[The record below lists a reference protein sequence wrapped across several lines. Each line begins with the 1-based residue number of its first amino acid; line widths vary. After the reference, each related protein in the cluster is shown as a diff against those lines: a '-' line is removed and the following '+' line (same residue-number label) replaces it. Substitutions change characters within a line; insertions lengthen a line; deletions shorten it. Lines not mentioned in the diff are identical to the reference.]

1 MCEKLCAILAALREQ
16 GIVCRAECVYCS
28 GVWEIVCEV
37 PFANG
42 VKVIRYPLE
51 YSFINRYNDDYL
63 ISFMLKEVFAG
74 WLAT

>member
-1 MCEKLCAILAALREQ
+1 MCEKLCAILEALRWH

-42 VKVIRYPLE
+42 VKAIRYPLE
-51 YSFINRYNDDYL
+51 YSFIKRHTDDYL
-63 ISFMLKEVFAG
+63 ASHMLKVVFE
-74 WLAT
+74 

>member
-1 MCEKLCAILAALREQ
+1 MCEKLCAILEVLRGH

-42 VKVIRYPLE
+42 VKAIRYPLE
-51 YSFINRYNDDYL
+51 CSFINRHTDDYL
-63 ISFMLKEVFAG
+63 ASHMLKVVFE
-74 WLAT
+74 

>member
-1 MCEKLCAILAALREQ
+1 MCEKLCAILEALRGQ

-51 YSFINRYNDDYL
+51 CNFINRHTDDYL
-63 ISFMLKEVFAG
+63 ASHMLKVVFE
-74 WLAT
+74 